1 MAERGKKV
9 NKNNPA
15 NRAARRTKKA
25 TVVQRKKELISNVTE
40 GIAPRTPIEVTLGGG
55 NVINKCATC
64 DVDLKG
70 PDTKHKAKK
79 HTVQSGPNKG
89 TKIDFDPATG
99 DIKQDTQA
107 YTLNTAEDLGKSGQ
121 GRVGRG
127 VKNSIARLDEA
138 AIAEARREK
147 TPSEQAEADA
157 AATGSSVEEVMAVRR
172 GDASFVDQKPTVKSN
187 FEPVELV
194 VGDMDQPKGSWS
206 PSTKTGIFTPA
217 PTGAVRGNRAQST
230 TPAVQ
235 ENTEGRIASGRGLPG
250 MQEGS
255 PSELIKHP
263 VHGDMEVP
271 ADIAR
276 AHRLYDLDWQKN
288 SGRANRLAGLS
299 GSEDY
304 ASPYSHKGGHYER
317 LGRLQAAGENIDDIS
332 AYARKMKM
340 TDYDVVES
348 RHALLQDKKDSAT
361 PVNYGMQHL
370 HENDTFT
377 HPETGATHP
386 ISDWSTVHNMPITG
400 EGLPDLTA
408 TKGTNTSIYK
418 DSRGNLQTT
427 VPTHLG
433 WWKTPT
439 DGKSGRENLAQRPGN
454 WDFKSSVIPLDANPQ
469 TPPVPAYDFTL
480 QQTREAL
487 PMGSKQSRAEI
498 SEAARAMAQIASA
511 SGISTEGRISNT
523 QVTDPTTGR
532 ALDEPKKVT
541 TEPQDTF
548 KTTDTPAE
556 DTTVYKRSGRGK
568 NVLKDV
574 NHLVSQQL
582 AATVGGGPA
591 SGVGEAARDV
601 RFGAA
606 PRTPG
611 QRVDPAYLGRV
622 DEDVA
627 IPTEIAPLQSTPTDG
642 ASAFQPGKKV
652 VAGTAEENKALSE
665 KLRDQEEN
673 TGSSGGRGFGS
684 VDNTKPTEMPS
695 YRVDHVGNPIPN
707 PPTVGVKGAK
717 RLFVRSRTA
726 TGNLMPKPLQ
736 KFFEPLHAP
745 ADGAEGPQPTTG
757 SQARPAR
764 RNKRTNAIIQ
774 EELPL
779 IPGLTAY
786 ATPLSPS
793 KAPLTESQQWTQ
805 AAMPT
810 GEAPTL
816 SKPTM
821 TSTEASKYSRINL
834 EKKPSTAVQPML
846 DFGQPER
853 EEENARAE
861 ASKANF
867 GVDATTGKKFKRS
880 GQQWGFLD
888 QRWIGNIGSTN
899 ADLADSVSQDN
910 RAKGSEHPRAVVPA
924 PGGLPKAGPRS
935 PKSAPVD
942 TDGAGP
948 ATLRILGDMAGSQ
961 QIRDAAAKARAYN
974 AGE

>member
-55 NVINKCATC
+55 NVIKKCATC

-99 DIKQDTQA
+99 DLKQDTQA

-121 GRVGRG
+121 GRVARG
-127 VKNSIARLDEA
+127 VKKSIARLDEA
-138 AIAEARREK
+138 DIAEARREK

-157 AATGSSVEEVMAVRR
+157 AATGSSVEEIMAVRR
-172 GDASFVDQKPTVKSN
+172 GDASFIDQKPTVESN
-187 FEPVELV
+187 FEPVNLAV
-194 VGDMDQPKGSWS
+194 ADVDQPKGDWS
-206 PSTKTGIFTPA
+206 PSTTTGIFTPA
-217 PTGAVRGNRAQST
+217 PTGAVRGNRAQPP

-532 ALDEPKKVT
+532 ALDEPNNVS

-568 NVLKDV
+568 NVLKDI
-574 NHLVSQQL
+574 NHLVSQQM
-582 AATVGGGPA
+582 AATVGGGPETA
-591 SGVGEAARDV
+591 TGDITRSGDTATTG
-601 RFGAA
+601 GTA
-606 PRTPG
+606 PTQGRSRG
-611 QRVDPAYLGRV
+611 FVPAPIV
-622 DEDVA
+622 SND
-627 IPTEIAPLQSTPTDG
+627 TDG

-779 IPGLTAY
+779 IPGRTAY
-786 ATPLSPS
+786 ATPFSPS

-810 GEAPTL
+810 AEAPAL

-821 TSTEASKYSRINL
+821 TNTEAQKYSRIYLQDN
-834 EKKPSTAVQPML
+834 PSKGPEQPML
-846 DFGQPER
+846 DFGQTER
-853 EEENARAE
+853 EDEDKRKI
-861 ASKANF
+861 ASAANG
-867 GVDATTGKKFKRS
+867 GVDVTTGKKFKRS

-888 QRWIGNIGSTN
+888 QRWLGNIGSTDEN
-899 ADLADSVSQDN
+899 LATDVAQEN
-910 RAKGSEHPRAVVPA
+910 RAKGSAYPRAVIPA
-924 PGGLPKAGPRS
+924 PGNLAKAG

-948 ATLRILGDMAGSQ
+948 ATLRILGDMGGSQ

>member
-15 NRAARRTKKA
+15 NRAARRDSKKSAKA
-25 TVVQRKKELISNVTE
+25 TKIEKIVKATE
-40 GIAPRTPIEVTLGGG
+40 GIAPRKDNTVPAEAIKPG
-55 NVINKCATC
+55 
-64 DVDLKG
+64 VDY
-70 PDTKHKAKK
+70 
-79 HTVQSGPNKG
+79 VSQVE
-89 TKIDFDPATG
+89 
-99 DIKQDTQA
+99 QDTQP

-121 GRVGRG
+121 ARTARG
-127 VKNSIARLDEA
+127 IKNSIARLDEKD
-138 AIAEARREK
+138 IEEARREK
-147 TPSEQAEADA
+147 TPSEQAAVDA
-157 AATGSSVEEVMAVRR
+157 AATGVTPEELIAIRA
-172 GDASFVDQKPTVKSN
+172 GNASFVDQKPEQESK
-187 FEPVELV
+187 FEPVNV
-194 VGDMDQPKGSWS
+194 PVADMDQPKGSWS
-206 PSTKTGIFTPA
+206 PSTSTGIFTPA
-217 PTGAVRGNRAQST
+217 PTGAVRGNRAQPAS
-230 TPAVQ
+230 PAVQ
-235 ENTEGRIASGRGLPG
+235 ENTEGRLASGRGLPG
-250 MQEGS
+250 MQEGT
-255 PSELIKHP
+255 PSEIINHP
-263 VHGDMEVP
+263 VHGEMEVP

-288 SGRANRLAGLS
+288 SGRANRLAGLQ

-304 ASPYSHKGGHYER
+304 ASPFAHKGGHYER
-317 LGRLQAAGENIDDIS
+317 LGRLQAAGENPDDIS
-332 AYARKMKM
+332 TYARKMKM
-340 TDYDVVES
+340 TEYDVVES

-386 ISDWSTVHNMPITG
+386 ISEWSTVHNMPITG

-408 TKGTNTSIYK
+408 TKGTNTSVYK

-427 VPTHLG
+427 VPTHIG

-439 DGKSGRENLAQRPGN
+439 DGNSGRENLAQRPGN
-454 WDFKSSVIPLDANPQ
+454 WSYRSSVLPLDANPQ
-469 TPPVPAYDFTL
+469 TAPMPAYDYTL
-480 QQTREAL
+480 QQTREAI
-487 PMGSKQSRAEI
+487 PMGSKQSRAQI
-498 SEAARAMAQIASA
+498 AEAARAMAQIAAA
-511 SGISTEGRISNT
+511 SGVSTEGRISNT

-532 ALDEPKKVT
+532 ALDEPKKVP

-574 NHLVSQQL
+574 SHLVSQQL
-582 AATVGGGPA
+582 AATVGSGPV

-611 QRVDPAYLGRV
+611 QRVDPAYLGRA

-627 IPTEIAPLQSTPTDG
+627 IPTEMATLQSTATDG

-652 VAGTAEENKALSE
+652 VAGTAAENTALSE
-665 KLRDQEEN
+665 KLRDQDEN
-673 TGSSGGRGFGS
+673 TGSAGGRGFGS

-726 TGNLMPKPLQ
+726 TGNMMPKPLQ
-736 KFFEPLHAP
+736 KFFEPVNAP

-764 RNKRTNAIIQ
+764 RNKRTNAIIT

-779 IPGLTAY
+779 IPGRTAY
-786 ATPLSPS
+786 ATPFSPTQ
-793 KAPLTESQQWTQ
+793 APLTERQEWIQS
-805 AAMPT
+805 AMPT

-834 EKKPSTAVQPML
+834 EKKPSTVVQPML

-861 ASKANF
+861 ASAANF

-899 ADLADSVSQDN
+899 TDLADSVSQDN

-935 PKSAPVD
+935 PKSAPID

-948 ATLRILGDMAGSQ
+948 AAIRILGDMAGSQ
-961 QIRDAAAKARAYN
+961 QIMEAAAKAREFN
-974 AGE
+974 AGK